1 MMLPTLMTA
10 GMTLLLLAAG
20 DLAAGRAADPEQTA
34 PRTAAIAE
42 PTSLSPGPTIHA
54 KDAFPS
60 AEMVEQFAA
69 YLAWTKAQGLSRLV
83 VFEGLEQGDGP
94 RPPDQRAEPQLPT
107 AAMRAQFDAY
117 LAWTRAQGLSP
128 FHAFKVTDF
137 D

>member
-1 MMLPTLMTA
+1 
-10 GMTLLLLAAG
+10 
-20 DLAAGRAADPEQTA
+20 
-34 PRTAAIAE
+34 
-42 PTSLSPGPTIHA
+42 
-54 KDAFPS
+54 
-60 AEMVEQFAA
+60 MVEQFAA

-83 VFEGLEQGDGP
+83 VFEDLEQGDGP

>member
-1 MMLPTLMTA
+1 MMLPTVITA

-20 DLAAGRAADPEQTA
+20 DLAAGRAADPGQTE
-34 PRTAAIAE
+34 PPAAAVAE
-42 PTSLSPGPTIHA
+42 PTSLSPGPTVHA

-60 AEMVEQFAA
+60 PAMFEQFAA
-69 YLAWTKAQGLSRLV
+69 YLAWTKAQGLSRLA
-83 VFEGLEQGDGP
+83 VFESLERGEGP
-94 RPPDQRAEPQLPT
+94 RSSDQPAQPQLPT
-107 AAMRAQFDAY
+107 VAMQAQFDAY